1 MTRLSPTNTRWRD
14 LYDRHWVWAVP
25 LALLAHAA
33 LFFFLPGEV
42 SDRLHEALLPDP
54 SVIVRPGSTG
64 PMESVELRSVALDD
78 PEPRPP
84 PEPEDEEEVE
94 VPVPT
99 ETASESIT
107 ITEVEASPSEGNG
120 TPEGVTGGEGDRP
133 SAAGGG
139 GGRVVPPRP
148 VHLVIP
154 EVPDEVDKKRARGE
168 SVHLLVHVLPDGTV
182 GEVKI
187 EKGSRIAALNDAA
200 LAAARRSR
208 YTPPE
213 RAMWTRTEMRF

>member
-1 MTRLSPTNTRWRD
+1 MMTRLSPTNTRWRD
-14 LYDRHWVWAVP
+14 LYARHWVWAVP
-25 LALLAHAA
+25 VALAAHAA
-33 LFFFLPGEV
+33 LFFFLPGEI
-42 SDRLHEALLPDP
+42 SDRIHEALLPDP
-54 SVIVRPGSTG
+54 SVIVRPGPTG
-64 PMESVELRSVALDD
+64 PMESVQLRSVALEE
-78 PEPRPP
+78 PEPP
-84 PEPEDEEEVE
+84 PEPEKEEEAE

-107 ITEVEASPSEGNG
+107 IAEVEAAPAEGDG
-120 TPEGVTGGEGDRP
+120 SPEGVAEGEGAQP
-133 SAAGGG
+133 SAAGG

-154 EVPDEVDKKRARGE
+154 RVPDDVDKKKARGE
-168 SVHLLVHVLPDGTV
+168 SVHLLVRVLPDGTL

-187 EKGSRIAALNDAA
+187 EKGSRIAALNEAA

-208 YTPPE
+208 YTQPE